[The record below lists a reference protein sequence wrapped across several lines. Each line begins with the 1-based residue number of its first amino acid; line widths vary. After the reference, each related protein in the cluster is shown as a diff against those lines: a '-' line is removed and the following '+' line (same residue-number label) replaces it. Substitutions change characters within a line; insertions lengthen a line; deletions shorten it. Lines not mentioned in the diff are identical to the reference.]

1 MKIMDIVIEIQV
13 DFFMAVLLC
22 IILIHAVFVLDK
34 KKDID
39 KIFIKIC
46 MTNILL
52 LILEICDVFLSSRSN
67 IEFIT
72 IHKVINL
79 VGFLLAPIIPIL
91 LCNMANSWIYD
102 FKDINKR
109 YKSLFYIPYVIYSFI
124 CILSWK
130 YGFVFKIS
138 DLNIYSRGGLFL
150 IVPIVSYGYCILN
163 LFCVFFHK
171 SSFYIEEKLVFFI
184 AILLPFAL
192 GLIQIFNL
200 RILTIWNSASVVVI
214 IGYVCILYKKM
225 KTDPLTGLENR
236 VAYEG
241 FLKSYKGKKKLW
253 IIYIDINKFKY
264 INDNFGHD
272 EGDRILVDFAQMIRN
287 VFLSK
292 GRAMRIGGDEFIIL
306 IENED
311 INFINKDINLLMEKV
326 FLLKK
331 NYRYDVSFSYGIACA
346 DKNCDDI
353 KKVIKM
359 ADSSMYENK
368 KSNYSKFK
376 KDNFV

>member
-39 KIFIKIC
+39 KLFIKIC

-52 LILEICDVFLSSRSN
+52 LILEICDAFLNLRCN

-72 IHKVINL
+72 IHKAVNL
-79 VGFLLAPIIPIL
+79 IGFLLTPIIPIL
-91 LCNMANSWIYD
+91 LCNITNSWMND
-102 FKDINKR
+102 FKNINKK
-109 YKSLFYIPYVIYSFI
+109 YKSLFYIPYIIYSFI

-130 YGFVFKIS
+130 CGFFFKIS

-163 LFCVFFHK
+163 LFCICFHK
-171 SSFYIEEKLVFFI
+171 NSFYIEERLVFLI
-184 AILLPFAL
+184 ATLLPFAL
-192 GLIQIFNL
+192 GLIQIFHL
-200 RILTIWNSASVVVI
+200 SILTIWNSASLVVI

-253 IIYIDINKFKY
+253 VIYIDVNKFKY

-272 EGDRILVDFAQMIRN
+272 EGDRILVDFAQMIKN

-311 INFINKDINLLMEKV
+311 INSINKDINLLMEKV
-326 FLLKK
+326 FLSRKS
-331 NYRYDVSFSYGIACA
+331 YRYDVSFSYGIACA

-368 KSNYSKFK
+368 KSNYSQLK

>member
-1 MKIMDIVIEIQV
+1 
-13 DFFMAVLLC
+13 MAVSYTHLDVYKRQVLLC

-150 IVPIVSYGYCILN
+150 IVPIVSYGSVSYTHLDVYKRQYC
-163 LFCVFFHK
+163 
-171 SSFYIEEKLVFFI
+171 
-184 AILLPFAL
+184 
-192 GLIQIFNL
+192 
-200 RILTIWNSASVVVI
+200 NS
-214 IGYVCILYKKM
+214 
-225 KTDPLTGLENR
+225 
-236 VAYEG
+236 
-241 FLKSYKGKKKLW
+241 
-253 IIYIDINKFKY
+253 YIDIY
-264 INDNFGHD
+264 IG
-272 EGDRILVDFAQMIRN
+272 
-287 VFLSK
+287 
-292 GRAMRIGGDEFIIL
+292 
-306 IENED
+306 
-311 INFINKDINLLMEKV
+311 
-326 FLLKK
+326 
-331 NYRYDVSFSYGIACA
+331 
-346 DKNCDDI
+346 
-353 KKVIKM
+353 
-359 ADSSMYENK
+359 
-368 KSNYSKFK
+368 
-376 KDNFV
+376 